1 MASTSRNRRLA
12 PPLAG
17 VLALAIVLS
26 TLAGAVAYLA
36 AVDPEAGHLMVAALL
51 VAPMSWVRAVID
63 PHQQHCGRTR
73 NHDVFSR
80 HSFSL

>member
-26 TLAGAVAYLA
+26 TLAGAVALA
-36 AVDPEAGHLMVAALL
+36 DVDPEAGHLMVAALL
-51 VAPMSWVRAVID
+51 VAPMSWVID
-63 PHQQHCGRTR
+63 RKSAALRPHSQ
-73 NHDVFSR
+73 S
-80 HSFSL
+80 

>member
-1 MASTSRNRRLA
+1 VASTSRNRRLA

-26 TLAGAVAYLA
+26 TLAGAVALA
-36 AVDPEAGHLMVAALL
+36 GVDPEAGHLMVAALL